1 MGRDGT
7 SLSHRFPSSS
17 LILFFQAYLLGLGGM
32 TPLTGRL
39 SDIVGRKPLL
49 YIAVAIFVAFS
60 AMCGAAKNMTEL
72 IAARA
77 LQGVGS
83 GMVILLV

>member
-1 MGRDGT
+1 
-7 SLSHRFPSSS
+7 
-17 LILFFQAYLLGLGGM
+17 M

-39 SDIVGRKPLL
+39 ADILGRKPLL
-49 YIAVAIFVAFS
+49 YIAIVIFTAFS
-60 AMCGAAKNMTEL
+60 AMCGAAKSMTML

-77 LQGVGS
+77 LQGVGG